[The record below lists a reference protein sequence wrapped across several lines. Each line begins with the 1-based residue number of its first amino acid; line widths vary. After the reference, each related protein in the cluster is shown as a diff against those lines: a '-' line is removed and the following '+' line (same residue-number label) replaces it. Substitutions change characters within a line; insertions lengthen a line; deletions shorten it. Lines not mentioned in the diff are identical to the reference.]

1 MLFKILTAIGIVSV
15 VGALIYWIF
24 KSYKDRPFSL
34 IAEILDW
41 WTRRQE
47 LNNIKKGKTH
57 EIHYIDYRIVGC
69 GVWEWR

>member
-15 VGALIYWIF
+15 VGAVIYWIF

-41 WTRRQE
+41 WTRR
-47 LNNIKKGKTH
+47 
-57 EIHYIDYRIVGC
+57 
-69 GVWEWR
+69 